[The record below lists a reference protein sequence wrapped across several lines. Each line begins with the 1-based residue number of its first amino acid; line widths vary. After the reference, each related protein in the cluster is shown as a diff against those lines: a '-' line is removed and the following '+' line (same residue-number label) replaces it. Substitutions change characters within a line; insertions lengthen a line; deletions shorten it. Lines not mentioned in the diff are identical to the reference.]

1 MGGAEEGGED
11 ERTLGCRLLKEEEE
25 KRERP
30 RERERERYE
39 EEEEEEERRR
49 KGRGGGRGR
58 EVGGFRTKEEWCRG
72 KLDRAKRGMNEVT
85 NW

>member
-25 KRERP
+25 RRERP

-39 EEEEEEERRR
+39 EEKEEERRR